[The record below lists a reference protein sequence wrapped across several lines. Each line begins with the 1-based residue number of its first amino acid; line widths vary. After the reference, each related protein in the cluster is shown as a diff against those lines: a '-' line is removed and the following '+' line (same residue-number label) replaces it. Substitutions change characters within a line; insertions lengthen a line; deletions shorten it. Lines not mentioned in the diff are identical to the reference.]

1 MAGKQTGGKAP
12 RFLWLAS
19 CVHIGEES
27 HDAKLF
33 AQYLS
38 WAQRTKADIVI
49 MGDLLDTG
57 LCIGTKHIGSVW
69 ENNLNPDEQID
80 RACTLLTPVKK
91 QIIGVV
97 TGNHELRSERVTSI
111 NPLKQVVLRLGVDYS
126 GPSKVI
132 RWRKWTLFVA
142 HGTSGNLTSDF
153 RKVLDGW
160 EGVNVIALAHVHHLM
175 TQTIVRFVVEEGSAI
190 VKSRKIHLVRT
201 GNFLK
206 YAKYAALALHSPTD
220 TGSAILEDSGS
231 GKLKIHL
238 GLP

>member
-1 MAGKQTGGKAP
+1 VAGKQRP

-19 CVHIGEES
+19 CAHIGEES

-33 AQYLS
+33 AQYLA
-38 WAQRTKADIVI
+38 WAKRHNADIVV

-69 ENNLNPDEQID
+69 ENDLTPDEQID
-80 RACTLLTPVKK
+80 RACSLLGPLKR

-97 TGNHELRSERVTSI
+97 TGNHELRIERVTSI
-111 NPLKQVVLRLGVDYS
+111 NPLKQVALRLGVDYS
-126 GPSKVI
+126 GPSKVL
-132 RWRKWTLFVA
+132 RWNKWTLFCA

-153 RKVLDGW
+153 KKVLDGW
-160 EGVNVIALAHVHHLM
+160 EGVSVIALAHVHYLM

-190 VKSRKIHLVRT
+190 VRSRKIHLIRT

-220 TGSAILEDSGS
+220 VGSAILEDNGS
-231 GKLKIHL
+231 GNLKIHL